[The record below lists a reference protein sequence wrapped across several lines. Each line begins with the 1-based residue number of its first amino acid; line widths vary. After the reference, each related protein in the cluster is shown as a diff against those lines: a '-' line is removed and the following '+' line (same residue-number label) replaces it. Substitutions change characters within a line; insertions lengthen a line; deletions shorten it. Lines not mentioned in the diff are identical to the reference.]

1 MLFTQGGISVA
12 DDVLRTAADLL
23 RSKDFD
29 EAKRILVPYVHANPE
44 ADDAWF
50 LLSFIPDDRE
60 LKIDAI
66 LRALKINPESKHARA
81 RLSKLSHV
89 PALDPEAPFKPTPS
103 PHYEQMLPLIEQEE
117 APRSQA
123 DPEPQSPRH
132 SEVVDQPFKTT
143 PPRTGNSFAP
153 FLMVGVVL
161 LCLIFIGGGIIG
173 YPALRKAQISAEKT
187 QAAKRVEAIALTMGE
202 GTATLP
208 SVWTPTPTA
217 TITRI
222 PSPTSPSTGTPTP
235 DLIGP
240 SSSELEEMKAI
251 QIEVADMRGLSIV
264 RDVDSFVIGRG
275 GARPILET
283 MFYASGGTEEEV
295 EDEKRALI
303 ALGMVKPTYNLFDNI
318 LNNIADGIGGFY
330 DAEIQRI
337 YVLGLSF
344 GGIEHY
350 IYSHEYDHALVDQH
364 YALGDLGVYPI
375 CTRNSD
381 QCRAI
386 QALVEGDA
394 TLLMDQWWNQYA
406 SPQDYQ
412 DILRYNPPW
421 YTLPEQFPPPFAGRD
436 GYFPYYEGL
445 LFVEYIYER
454 GNWAEVN
461 KAYENLPLSSE
472 QILHPD
478 KYIQG
483 EQPIE
488 VAPFALESALGEGWR
503 EISRDSLGEWG
514 TYLLLGYG
522 ADYEAQVD
530 EFTALKA
537 SEGWGGDT
545 YQVLYHDGDDST
557 ALAAHWIWDTPT
569 DASIFYDAISEYLKR
584 RLRGSDIDRR
594 DGDCWEANNQAT
606 CIFKQSRG
614 VLWLFAPN
622 QAILN
627 TMLAEFPNFP

>member
-123 DPEPQSPRH
+123 DQEPQSPRH
-132 SEVVDQPFKTT
+132 SEVVDQPIKTT

-153 FLMVGVVL
+153 FLIVGVVL

-217 TITRI
+217 TITPI

-283 MFYASGGTEEEV
+283 MFYA
-295 EDEKRALI
+295 
-303 ALGMVKPTYNLFDNI
+303 
-318 LNNIADGIGGFY
+318 
-330 DAEIQRI
+330 
-337 YVLGLSF
+337 
-344 GGIEHY
+344 
-350 IYSHEYDHALVDQH
+350 
-364 YALGDLGVYPI
+364 
-375 CTRNSD
+375 
-381 QCRAI
+381 
-386 QALVEGDA
+386 
-394 TLLMDQWWNQYA
+394 
-406 SPQDYQ
+406 
-412 DILRYNPPW
+412 
-421 YTLPEQFPPPFAGRD
+421 
-436 GYFPYYEGL
+436 
-445 LFVEYIYER
+445 
-454 GNWAEVN
+454 
-461 KAYENLPLSSE
+461 
-472 QILHPD
+472 
-478 KYIQG
+478 
-483 EQPIE
+483 
-488 VAPFALESALGEGWR
+488 
-503 EISRDSLGEWG
+503 
-514 TYLLLGYG
+514 
-522 ADYEAQVD
+522 
-530 EFTALKA
+530 
-537 SEGWGGDT
+537 
-545 YQVLYHDGDDST
+545 
-557 ALAAHWIWDTPT
+557 
-569 DASIFYDAISEYLKR
+569 
-584 RLRGSDIDRR
+584 
-594 DGDCWEANNQAT
+594 
-606 CIFKQSRG
+606 
-614 VLWLFAPN
+614 
-622 QAILN
+622 
-627 TMLAEFPNFP
+627 